1 MCSSPLVHTDWIS
14 TFENILDWNVPDLRP
29 ETLTVVGIS
38 LWTACNLTL
47 GQLILHGG
55 VWGEK
60 ELEGLGRFV
69 SPATRKNYCFEL
81 SWTPRR
87 SLVSPEEEDEEGKDD
102 LKVPQILDA
111 SAERDYEPMKVSLA
125 VYRGGRRLAVFGSG
139 RDEIS
144 GIQRLEEQRSYEKL
158 KKKGSWK
165 RFWKRFSS
173 MIWNRV

>member
-1 MCSSPLVHTDWIS
+1 M
-14 TFENILDWNVPDLRP
+14 PDLRP
-29 ETLTVVGIS
+29 ETLTVVGMS

-47 GQLILHGG
+47 GQLILHGD

-69 SPATRKNYCFEL
+69 SPATRKNHCFEL
-81 SWTPRR
+81 SWTPKQ
-87 SLVSPEEEDEEGKDD
+87 SLESPEEEGEED
-102 LKVPQILDA
+102 LKVPQIVDA
-111 SAERDYEPMKVSLA
+111 SAERDYQAMKVSLA

-139 RDEIS
+139 RDEMS
-144 GIQRLEEQRSYEKL
+144 SIQRLEEQGSYGKL

-173 MIWNRV
+173 RIWNRV